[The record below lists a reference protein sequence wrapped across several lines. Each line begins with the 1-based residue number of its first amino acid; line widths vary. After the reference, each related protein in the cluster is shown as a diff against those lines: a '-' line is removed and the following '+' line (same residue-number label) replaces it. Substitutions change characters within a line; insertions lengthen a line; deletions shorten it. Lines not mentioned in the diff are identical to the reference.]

1 MLEAFHRIADEAIRK
16 AQQEGGFDNLEGA
29 GRPLRLE
36 DDSMIPPDLRMAY
49 KILKNADCL
58 PPELETR
65 KDISNALELLET
77 MEDEQER
84 YRQIQKLNLLIS
96 NLNAKRG
103 RSMALEENDDYYRRL
118 VERITVRGKAKGTD
132 QDR

>member
-1 MLEAFHRIADEAIRK
+1 
-16 AQQEGGFDNLEGA
+16 
-29 GRPLRLE
+29 
-36 DDSMIPPDLRMAY
+36 MIPPDLRMAY

-103 RSMALEENDDYYRRL
+103 RNMALEENDDYYRRL